1 MKFDMVNTEY
11 PGNWLRILI
20 EKLEMPSTAEFCRK
34 AGLSRGLVDKL
45 MADAHRPRM
54 DTLEKI
60 KKAFPQTNMN
70 WLVSGKG
77 EVLET
82 ELDEE
87 EAVMLEYYR
96 KNIKSKKDEF
106 LNMDFL
112 SVIEWSAQ
120 EYQELKELDL
130 SIKAHSIK
138 LEGYREFSSL
148 VILQQRQRRA
158 ISELL
163 RNTNIAGFVDT
174 EDKQKKLKKKL
185 SRITGEIQKTINILD
200 GE

>member
-1 MKFDMVNTEY
+1 M
-11 PGNWLRILI
+11 L
-20 EKLEMPSTAEFCRK
+20 TADFCRK
-34 AGLSRGLVDKL
+34 TDLGRGLVDKL
-45 MADAHRPRM
+45 SAGDNNPRF
-54 DTLEKI
+54 DTLVKI
-60 KKAFPQTNMN
+60 KEAFPQVNMN
-70 WLVSGKG
+70 WLVTGMVG
-77 EVLET
+77 EILDEVL
-82 ELDEE
+82 DDE
-87 EAVMLEYYR
+87 EAVMLDYYR
-96 KNIKSKKDEF
+96 KNIKAKKDEF
-106 LNMDFL
+106 LLMDFW
-112 SVIEWSAQ
+112 SVMEWSAQ

>member
-1 MKFDMVNTEY
+1 MANEN
-11 PGNWLRILI
+11 NWVTILI
-20 EKLEMPSTAEFCRK
+20 KKLGLSTTAKFCRK
-34 AGLSRGLVDKL
+34 TDLGRGLVDKL
-45 MADAHRPRM
+45 SAGDNNPRF
-54 DTLEKI
+54 DTLVKI
-60 KKAFPQTNMN
+60 KEAFPQVNMN
-70 WLVSGKG
+70 WLVTGMVG
-77 EVLET
+77 EILDEVL
-82 ELDEE
+82 DDE
-87 EAVMLEYYR
+87 EAVMLDYYR
-96 KNIKSKKDEF
+96 KNIKAKKDEF
-106 LNMDFL
+106 LLMDFW
-112 SVIEWSAQ
+112 SVMEWSAQ

-174 EDKQKKLKKKL
+174 EDKQKKLKKEL

>member
-1 MKFDMVNTEY
+1 MRRTEDER
-11 PGNWLRILI
+11 NWLRILI
-20 EKLEMPSTAEFCRK
+20 DSLELPSTAEFCRK
-34 AGLSRGLVDKL
+34 AGLNRGLVDKL
-45 MADAHRPRM
+45 MADAHSPRM

-87 EAVMLEYYR
+87 EAVMLDYYR

-106 LNMDFL
+106 LKMDFL
-112 SVIEWSAQ
+112 SVIEWSVQ

-130 SIKAHSIK
+130 SIKAHSLNLDAYK
-138 LEGYREFSSL
+138 KFSSL
-148 VILQQRQRRA
+148 VIFQQRQRRA
-158 ISELL
+158 VSELL
-163 RNTNIAGFVDT
+163 RNTNKGWADNVG
-174 EDKQKKLKKKL
+174 KQEKLTKSL
-185 SRITGEIQKTINILD
+185 ARITREIQKTISLI
-200 GE
+200 EEE

>member
-1 MKFDMVNTEY
+1 MANEN
-11 PGNWLRILI
+11 NWVKILI
-20 EKLEMPSTAEFCRK
+20 NKLELSTTADFCRK
-34 AGLSRGLVDKL
+34 TDLGRGLVDKL
-45 MADAHRPRM
+45 SAGDNNPRF
-54 DTLEKI
+54 DTLVKI
-60 KKAFPQTNMN
+60 KEAFPQVNMN
-70 WLVSGKG
+70 WLVTGMVG
-77 EVLET
+77 EILDEVL
-82 ELDEE
+82 DDE
-87 EAVMLEYYR
+87 EAVMLDYYR
-96 KNIKSKKDEF
+96 KNIKAKKDEF
-106 LNMDFL
+106 LLMDFW
-112 SVIEWSAQ
+112 SVMEWSAQ

-174 EDKQKKLKKKL
+174 EDKQKKLKKEL

>member
-1 MKFDMVNTEY
+1 MANEN
-11 PGNWLRILI
+11 NWVKILI
-20 EKLEMPSTAEFCRK
+20 NKLGLLSTADFCRK
-34 AGLSRGLVDKL
+34 TDLGRGLVDKL
-45 MADAHRPRM
+45 SAGDNHPRF
-54 DTLEKI
+54 DTLVKI
-60 KKAFPQTNMN
+60 KEAFPQVNMN
-70 WLVSGKG
+70 WLVTGMVG
-77 EVLET
+77 EILDEVL
-82 ELDEE
+82 DDE
-87 EAVMLEYYR
+87 EAVMLDYYR
-96 KNIKSKKDEF
+96 KNIKAKKDEF
-106 LNMDFL
+106 LLMDFW
-112 SVIEWSAQ
+112 SVMEWSAQ

>member
-1 MKFDMVNTEY
+1 MANEN
-11 PGNWLRILI
+11 NWVTILI
-20 EKLEMPSTAEFCRK
+20 KKLGLPSTAEFCRK
-34 AGLSRGLVDKL
+34 TDLGRGLVDKL
-45 MADAHRPRM
+45 SAGDNNPRF
-54 DTLEKI
+54 DTLVKI
-60 KKAFPQTNMN
+60 KEAFPQVNMN
-70 WLVSGKG
+70 WLVTGMVG
-77 EVLET
+77 EILDEVL
-82 ELDEE
+82 DDE
-87 EAVMLEYYR
+87 EAVMLDYYR
-96 KNIKSKKDEF
+96 KNIKAKKDEF
-106 LNMDFL
+106 LLMDFW
-112 SVIEWSAQ
+112 SVMEWSAQ

-174 EDKQKKLKKKL
+174 EDKQKKLKKEL

>member
-1 MKFDMVNTEY
+1 MANEN
-11 PGNWLRILI
+11 NWVKILI
-20 EKLEMPSTAEFCRK
+20 NKLGLLSTADFCRK
-34 AGLSRGLVDKL
+34 TDLGRGLVDKL
-45 MADAHRPRM
+45 SAGDNQPRF
-54 DTLEKI
+54 DTLVKI
-60 KKAFPQTNMN
+60 KEAFPQVNMN
-70 WLVSGKG
+70 WLVTGMVG
-77 EVLET
+77 EILDEVL
-82 ELDEE
+82 DDE
-87 EAVMLEYYR
+87 EAVMLDYYR
-96 KNIKSKKDEF
+96 KNIKAKKDEF
-106 LNMDFL
+106 LLMDFW
-112 SVIEWSAQ
+112 SVMEWSAQ

-174 EDKQKKLKKKL
+174 EDKQKKLKKEL

>member
-1 MKFDMVNTEY
+1 MANEN
-11 PGNWLRILI
+11 NWVTILI
-20 EKLEMPSTAEFCRK
+20 KKLGLSTTADFCRK
-34 AGLSRGLVDKL
+34 TDLGRGLVDKL
-45 MADAHRPRM
+45 SAGDNNPRF
-54 DTLEKI
+54 DTLVKI
-60 KKAFPQTNMN
+60 KKAFPEVNMN
-70 WLVSGKG
+70 WLITRRGEILD
-77 EVLET
+77 EVL
-82 ELDEE
+82 DDE
-87 EAVMLEYYR
+87 EAVMLDYYR
-96 KNIKSKKDEF
+96 KNIKAKKDEF
-106 LNMDFL
+106 LLMDFW
-112 SVIEWSAQ
+112 SVMEWSAQ

>member
-1 MKFDMVNTEY
+1 MANEK
-11 PGNWLRILI
+11 NWVKILI
-20 EKLEMPSTAEFCRK
+20 NELGLPSTADFCRK
-34 AGLSRGLVDKL
+34 TDLGRGLVDKL
-45 MADAHRPRM
+45 SAGDNQPRF
-54 DTLEKI
+54 DTLVKI
-60 KKAFPQTNMN
+60 KEAFPQVNMN
-70 WLVSGKG
+70 WLVSGRG
-77 EVLET
+77 EILDEVLDDGET
-82 ELDEE
+82 
-87 EAVMLEYYR
+87 VMLDYYR
-96 KNIKSKKDEF
+96 KNIKAKKDEF
-106 LNMDFL
+106 LLMDFW
-112 SVIEWSAQ
+112 SVMEWSAQ

-174 EDKQKKLKKKL
+174 EDKQKKLKKEL